1 MDLRTLSLAALTFT
15 VASSAHAAC
24 DFEND
29 VEIRALT
36 AGFQAWKSATAAM
49 AACGNFEAELD
60 QEFRVKQP
68 AAFAADPALYQLG
81 GVANG
86 TLTPLVQ
93 AGTIRPLDDLVA
105 QYGQD
110 LTENQLI
117 RVDGQIMAIA
127 MMVNAQH
134 IMYRSDIFEELGLS
148 APETWE
154 EVLAASA
161 EIQESGE
168 MEYPLGMTFNA
179 GWSLG
184 QEFNNIFAGFGGEH
198 FDADGGPAVDGEA
211 GRQTLSLMRD
221 LTEYMDPEFFSA
233 DATAV
238 QRKMQQGEIAIAQ
251 LWASRASAMDDPAE
265 STVVGNVALAAAPRA
280 MPDGPASAT
289 LFWDGIVIPT
299 NITDEEAEAAF
310 RVALEGIDRETA
322 DANRDDAVWLAKGH
336 EYGPLAEG
344 VVATVSNGAAPYPS
358 TPRMGLMHGAISRAV
373 GAFLAGDLELDAALS
388 QIESDYRERAVE
400 AGLLDG

>member
-68 AAFAADPALYQLG
+68 AAFAADPALYRAG

-168 MEYPLGMTFNA
+168 MEYPLGMTFN
-179 GWSLG
+179 
-184 QEFNNIFAGFGGEH
+184 
-198 FDADGGPAVDGEA
+198 
-211 GRQTLSLMRD
+211 
-221 LTEYMDPEFFSA
+221 
-233 DATAV
+233 
-238 QRKMQQGEIAIAQ
+238 
-251 LWASRASAMDDPAE
+251 
-265 STVVGNVALAAAPRA
+265 
-280 MPDGPASAT
+280 
-289 LFWDGIVIPT
+289 
-299 NITDEEAEAAF
+299 
-310 RVALEGIDRETA
+310 
-322 DANRDDAVWLAKGH
+322 
-336 EYGPLAEG
+336 
-344 VVATVSNGAAPYPS
+344 
-358 TPRMGLMHGAISRAV
+358 
-373 GAFLAGDLELDAALS
+373 
-388 QIESDYRERAVE
+388 VE
-400 AGLLDG
+400 AGHWARNSTTSLRASVASTSTQMADRRSMGRPGVRPCRSCAI